1 MVTNEIASEG
11 PAPRKSSLWKAAAAQ
26 VRLIRALVLRDMM
39 TQYAESR
46 IGYIWKII
54 LPVLAVVIFYAIRNF
69 RGSAAIS
76 PYFPLGIMMIT
87 GFPLW
92 MVFRDTYS
100 HVLSSTDRNDP
111 LLVVPHV
118 TILDMIISRAV
129 AETVSNS
136 LFFIVLTVGG
146 SILFNFPPE
155 RPAEI
160 LILFL
165 ISGWLGGALGLL
177 MCPVHR
183 MFPMAT
189 QILNM
194 FMRIGM
200 WISGVIFCMRQMP
213 PSVWP
218 YLSWNPLMHLTEGVR
233 ECWTSNYDSPIFS
246 LTYVLGCC
254 FTMTALGLL
263 LERGSRRFMGP

>member
-1 MVTNEIASEG
+1 MTANEIAEIRE
-11 PAPRKSSLWKAAAAQ
+11 PPRRTLWRAVVAQ
-26 VRLIRALVLRDMM
+26 VRMIHALVLRDMM

-54 LPVLAVVIFYAIRNF
+54 LPIIAVFIFYTIRNL
-69 RGSAAIS
+69 RGAAAVS
-76 PYFPLGIMMIT
+76 PYMPLGIMMIT

-100 HVLSSTDRNDP
+100 HVLSSTDRSDP

-118 TILDMIISRAV
+118 TILDMIISKAV
-129 AETVSNS
+129 AETVSNT
-136 LFFIVLTVGG
+136 LFFIVLSIGG
-146 SILFNFPPE
+146 SVLFNFPPE

-160 LILFL
+160 LIYYL
-165 ISGWLGGALGLL
+165 ITGWLGGALGLL

-183 MFPMAT
+183 MFPMVT

-200 WISGVIFCMRQMP
+200 WISGVAFCIRQMP
-213 PSVWP
+213 SSVWP
-218 YLSWNPLMHLTEGVR
+218 YLTWNPVLHLTEGVR
-233 ECWTSNYDSPIFS
+233 ECWTSNYQSPVFS
-246 LTYVLGCC
+246 LVYVLGCC
-254 FTMTALGLL
+254 FTMTAAGLL